1 MNFLMRNKYIPHF
14 VISYRQSISIH
25 TPNTLKKNK
34 QDKVLMVMYAVAD
47 NKIKRYE
54 SDQTVCSIEIAPA
67 TIHTLKDIKIVK
79 TGNWQPPH

>member
-1 MNFLMRNKYIPHF
+1 
-14 VISYRQSISIH
+14 
-25 TPNTLKKNK
+25 
-34 QDKVLMVMYAVAD
+34 MVMYAVAD

-54 SDQTVCSIEIAPA
+54 SDRTVCSIEIAPA